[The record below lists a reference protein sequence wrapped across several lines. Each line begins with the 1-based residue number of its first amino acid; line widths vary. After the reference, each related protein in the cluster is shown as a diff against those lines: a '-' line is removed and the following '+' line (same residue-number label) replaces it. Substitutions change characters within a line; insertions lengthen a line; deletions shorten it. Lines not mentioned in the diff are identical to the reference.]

1 MKTTIAVLFILLV
14 LSLKIVSAQE
24 KTALEKQLEL
34 IGYYQLITQGRDNV
48 SAEALSQMD
57 FSEEKLPLKCGT
69 PTVAAFA
76 MGFDQF
82 GKELISR
89 HSLALFDRPTETDE
103 SYDSPGGFFK
113 IHFTRSGSH
122 AVYRANITTGGVPN
136 YVIDVGRIFDSVY
149 THIIMTLGYPLPPSD
164 GGYAQGVDSL
174 YDVYLT
180 NLGGILFG
188 LTYPDSLQFDG
199 IGSLR
204 ATSFIGLDNDYQESS
219 FSTYNSRP
227 LDAVRVT
234 AAHEYFHAVHF
245 GIDFT
250 EMENWTGGAQQRRYW
265 YEMSATWMEEEIYDD
280 INDYYSVL
288 PFFFNRP
295 RESIQQFNGPAD
307 FHPYG
312 SCVYPIFLSEK
323 YGADIIKSIWLKC
336 GTMGVGP
343 NFLIAT
349 QIAIDSASGGSENFR
364 SVFGEFAI
372 WNYFTGSR
380 AASAPPGVG
389 YSERA
394 FYPEIP
400 ETSFTIV
407 SSYPASLLGNANPKN
422 PAPNSAAY
430 LKLEN
435 MRAIDYTADSN
446 FRIFVTLGDGI
457 DSSLPQGWAVGTAL
471 QSDTIST
478 EYFSTLSFAN
488 DDAVAF
494 ITISQP
500 RQYRSVTLILAPA
513 SWKRE
518 PFSSLDWETSF
529 GYIINELLVDS
540 LIDTVLTIDTNAINI
555 TAAILTAY
563 PNPAVLSNM
572 NNPTLT
578 FRFQIPTDSIS
589 VPIYSSPYCVVDI
602 YTAAGEFISS
612 REAIADPYINPD
624 PFIRTVGFEI
634 DWNMRSQSGQ
644 LASSGVYLCLMRL
657 YTSIKRDE
665 LIAEDRAKVLI
676 VR

>member
-1 MKTTIAVLFILLV
+1 MKITIGALFILLT
-14 LSLKIVSAQE
+14 LLLNTVSAKE
-24 KTALEKQLEL
+24 KSEREKQLEL
-34 IGYYQLITQGRDNV
+34 IGYYQLIMHGRDNV

-57 FSEEKLPLKCGT
+57 FSEDMLPLKCGT

-82 GKELISR
+82 DKELISR
-89 HSLALFDRPTETDE
+89 HSLTLFDRPTETDE
-103 SYDSPGGFFK
+103 TYDSPGGIFK
-113 IHFTRSGSH
+113 VHFTRSGSH
-122 AVYRANITTGGVPN
+122 AVYQPNITTDGIPN
-136 YVIDVGRIFDSVY
+136 YVVGVARIFDSVY
-149 THIIMTLGYPLPPSD
+149 THIIITLGYPLPPSD

-174 YDVYLT
+174 YDVYIT
-180 NLGGILFG
+180 NLGGAVFG

-204 ATSFIGLDNDYQESS
+204 GTSFIELDNDYQESS

-250 EMENWTGGAQQRRYW
+250 EMEDWNSPTQRRYW

-288 PFFFNRP
+288 PFFFRRP

-312 SCVYPIFLSEK
+312 SCVFPIFLTEK
-323 YGADIIKSIWLKC
+323 YGVDIIKSIWLKC
-336 GTMGVGP
+336 GSMGVGP
-343 NFLIAT
+343 NFLVAT
-349 QIAIDSASGGSENFR
+349 QIAIDSASGGTENFR
-364 SVFGEFAI
+364 SAFGEFAL
-372 WNYFTGSR
+372 WNFFTGSR
-380 AASAPPGVG
+380 AASAPAGVG

-407 SSYPASLLGNANPKN
+407 SSYPASLLGNINPKS
-422 PAPNSAAY
+422 PVPNSAAY

-446 FRIFVTLGDGI
+446 FRIFVSLGDGI

-471 QSDTIST
+471 QSDTISS
-478 EYFSTLSFAN
+478 EYTSTLSFAN
-488 DDAVAF
+488 DDAVVF
-494 ITISQP
+494 IQFPQP

-513 SWKRE
+513 SWRRE
-518 PFSSLDWETSF
+518 PYSSTAWETGF
-529 GYIINELLVDS
+529 GYFTNELLVDS
-540 LIDTVLTIDTNAINI
+540 LIDTLVLISCCEGIRGDLNGDGQEATILD
-555 TAAILTAY
+555 
-563 PNPAVLSNM
+563 
-572 NNPTLT
+572 LT
-578 FRFQIPTDSIS
+578 FLIDDIFRGGPASNCKEEADLNGDGTSSNILDLTFLIDSIFRGG
-589 VPIYSSPYCVVDI
+589 PPPGPC
-602 YTAAGEFISS
+602 
-612 REAIADPYINPD
+612 
-624 PFIRTVGFEI
+624 
-634 DWNMRSQSGQ
+634 
-644 LASSGVYLCLMRL
+644 
-657 YTSIKRDE
+657 
-665 LIAEDRAKVLI
+665 
-676 VR
+676 

>member
-1 MKTTIAVLFILLV
+1 MKITIGALFILLT
-14 LSLKIVSAQE
+14 LLLNAVSAKE
-24 KTALEKQLEL
+24 KSEREKQLEL
-34 IGYYQLITQGRDNV
+34 FGYYQLIMDGRDNV

-57 FSEEKLPLKCGT
+57 FSEDMLPLKCGT

-82 GKELISR
+82 DKELISR
-89 HSLALFDRPTETDE
+89 HSLTLFDRPTETNE
-103 SYDSPGGFFK
+103 TYDSPGGFFK
-113 IHFTRSGSH
+113 VHFTRSGSH
-122 AVYRANITTGGVPN
+122 AVYQPNITTGGIPN
-136 YVIDVGRIFDSVY
+136 YVLGAARIFDSVY
-149 THIIMTLGYPLPPSD
+149 THIIVTLGYPLPPSD
-164 GGYAQGVDSL
+164 GGYAEGVDSL

-180 NLGGILFG
+180 NLGGTLFG
-188 LTYPDSLQFDG
+188 LTFPDSLQFDG
-199 IGSLR
+199 IGSIR
-204 ATSFIGLDNDYQESS
+204 ATSFIGIDNDYQESS

-250 EMENWTGGAQQRRYW
+250 EMENYTGGAQQRRYW

-312 SCVYPIFLSEK
+312 SCVFPIFLTEK
-323 YGADIIKSIWLKC
+323 YGVDIVKSIWLKC
-336 GTMGVGP
+336 GSMGVGP

-349 QIAIDSASGGSENFR
+349 QIAIDSASGGTENFR

-372 WNYFTGSR
+372 WNFFTGSR

-407 SSYPASLLGNANPKN
+407 SSYPDTLTGNTNPKS
-422 PAPNSAAY
+422 PVPNSAAY

-446 FRIFVTLGDGI
+446 FRIFVSLGDGS
-457 DSSLPQGWAVGTAL
+457 DSSLPQGWAVGSAL
-471 QSDTIST
+471 QSDTISS

-494 ITISQP
+494 IQIPQP

-513 SWKRE
+513 SWRRE
-518 PFSSLDWETSF
+518 PYNSLDWETDY
-529 GYIINELLVDS
+529 GYFTDELLVDS
-540 LIDTVLTIDTNAINI
+540 LLDTFLLIDTNAINI
-555 TAAILTAY
+555 SAAILTAY

-572 NNPTLT
+572 NDPILT

-589 VPIYSSPYCVVDI
+589 VPLYLSPYCVVDI
-602 YTAAGEFISS
+602 YTAAGEFINS

-634 DWNMRSQSGQ
+634 DWNMQNQSGE
-644 LASSGVYLCLMRL
+644 LAASGVYLCLMRL
-657 YTSIKRDE
+657 YSSIKRDE
-665 LIAEDRAKVLI
+665 LIVEDRAKVLI